1 MKCLELAQVNSI
13 FPKNIIAL
21 LPNSF
26 IGKNG
31 KGTADISTQT
41 EDVCFENIKV

>member
-1 MKCLELAQVNSI
+1 MKFLELAQVNSI

-26 IGKNG
+26 IAKSS
-31 KGTADISTQT
+31 KETADFATQT
-41 EDVCFENIKV
+41 EDVCF